1 MYKIYIYVYNTVA
14 IWSGMKNTYNVGING
29 KMETSW
35 DVLKYIEIQWQWDMS
50 NSTNSW
56 KSICESLNETQ
67 KHVGY

>member
-1 MYKIYIYVYNTVA
+1 MVWNEQHLQCWDK
-14 IWSGMKNTYNVGING
+14 W